1 MIHVYRDAT
10 ARSVGFWG
18 LFVPVFLFFVGFL
31 VLALLPIVGGEGD
44 GFGWDDLMV
53 LGVFG
58 APLVLVLVYLA
69 FKRQGYEECR
79 EIRLDDGGTC
89 ELETASGRVIRIHVN
104 EITSVRYS
112 RDSDSDSESYTIRY
126 QCRELHVTER
136 MTDFLD
142 FLTRL
147 KALNP
152 AVEMSTFPRG
162 SRPGQGGPTEQPGH
176 LRRIVQSAFFPAIVI
191 VLLVYWSSQAL
202 LDY

>member
-31 VLALLPIVGGEGD
+31 VLALLPFVGGEGD

-126 QCRELHVTER
+126 QGRELYVTER

-152 AVEMSTFPRG
+152 RRRDVHVPSRLTAGPGRADRTAWAPEDASCRARFSPR
-162 SRPGQGGPTEQPGH
+162 S
-176 LRRIVQSAFFPAIVI
+176 
-191 VLLVYWSSQAL
+191 
-202 LDY
+202 